1 MSKGNP
7 FSAASG
13 ADQAEGLSMLLEA
26 AMTVVSQKNTDAY
39 DHLET
44 DQGAQEKLA
53 TLPPL
58 TVAAFWEVGGLL
70 GNHIPQV
77 LRIMAPIGTGHA
89 LDRAKN
95 IAQLASTWKTPG
107 LLDMVM
113 EHVEP
118 LGEDAQKQ
126 VRWAAMG
133 KAISAHIKGHE
144 QYGDIPTRLESLLSG
159 GDVMNK
165 HTFHEPPFLVW
176 LMIMRM
182 EADQARG
189 LDQPE
194 GLAGITRR
202 GGELL
207 NVLINQ
213 GLDLEAGGVIN
224 MNYKDTPYYSALH
237 AACLVLDGSW
247 GGKAAV
253 DLLINHGAD
262 EERVLGATGELAR
275 EVIEAHPK
283 RVAGRLGVMAG
294 STPIR
299 AARKPGI

>member
-77 LRIMAPIGTGHA
+77 LRILAPIGTGHA